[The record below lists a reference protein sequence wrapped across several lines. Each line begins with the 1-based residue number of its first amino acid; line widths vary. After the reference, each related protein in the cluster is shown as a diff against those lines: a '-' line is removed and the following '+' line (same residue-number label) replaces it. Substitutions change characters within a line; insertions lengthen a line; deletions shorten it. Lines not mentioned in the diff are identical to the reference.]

1 VLSSGATRTRT
12 TKHVVAIRDIVK
24 LNEIVSLLQ
33 RFQVER
39 LAIEWVEH
47 ARMGGTPATLAS
59 KATDLA
65 RAQWVG
71 GTLCGLALGAGL
83 DVTLVINRTWVARV
97 TGCKTTKG
105 RRGMIAPAVE
115 KRWPEI
121 VGGQEDER
129 DAAGVLAWFLMPPPE
144 AKKAKREPGAP
155 KARRERNAHRAR
167 TRERAEKRAATGCTC
182 RGTRRHARTCARY
195 VAVKEAANG

>member
-1 VLSSGATRTRT
+1 
-12 TKHVVAIRDIVK
+12 
-24 LNEIVSLLQ
+24 
-33 RFQVER
+33 
-39 LAIEWVEH
+39 
-47 ARMGGTPATLAS
+47 
-59 KATDLA
+59 
-65 RAQWVG
+65 
-71 GTLCGLALGAGL
+71 
-83 DVTLVINRTWVARV
+83 VTLVVNRTWVARV

-167 TRERAEKRAATGCTC
+167 TRERAEKRAAMGCTC
-182 RGTRRHARTCARY
+182 RGTRRHARACARY